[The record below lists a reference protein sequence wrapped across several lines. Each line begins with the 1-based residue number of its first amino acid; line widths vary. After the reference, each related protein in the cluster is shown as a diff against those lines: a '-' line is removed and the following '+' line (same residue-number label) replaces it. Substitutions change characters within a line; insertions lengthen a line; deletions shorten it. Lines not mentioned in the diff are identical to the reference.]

1 MDEEDEA
8 NNDNRKEKK
17 KTFAFLSESGGAVF
31 LFFCFVAFVSSH
43 CFTIPSIYFN
53 KDDRIKCVRQ

>member
-17 KTFAFLSESGGAVF
+17 KHLHFYLRVEG
-31 LFFCFVAFVSSH
+31 LFFVFFVLLPLSPHTALLYH
-43 CFTIPSIYFN
+43 LYIL
-53 KDDRIKCVRQ
+53 IKMIA

>member
-17 KTFAFLSESGGAVF
+17 KHLHFYLRVEGLFFV
-31 LFFCFVAFVSSH
+31 FFCFVAFVSSH

>member
-31 LFFCFVAFVSSH
+31 FCFVLLPLSPHTALLYH
-43 CFTIPSIYFN
+43 LYIL
-53 KDDRIKCVRQ
+53 IKMIA